1 MATNE
6 VNELAGMVLEELQ
19 SRGLTISIAESCTG
33 GLASSFITDFDGAS
47 EVLQYSVIAYSNDA
61 KEEFLG
67 IPSYVL
73 QNFGAISLE
82 CAKLMAE
89 GVAIYGADLGLA
101 TTGVI
106 GEAIEGKLK
115 GTVFIAIAVAGRETY
130 ARELKLDPN
139 LPREAMKAEI
149 VRQLFIALLKVIEE
163 AF

>member
-1 MATNE
+1 MKDDIK
-6 VNELAGMVLEELQ
+6 ELAAAVLDELL

-33 GLASSFITDFDGAS
+33 GLVASTLTDLDGAS
-47 EVLQYSVIAYSNDA
+47 EVLPYGIVAYSNEA

-67 IPSYVL
+67 IPGYVL

-89 GVAIYGADLGLA
+89 GVIIYQTDLGLA

-106 GEAIEGKLK
+106 GESIEGKLK

-149 VRQLFIALLKVIEE
+149 VRQLFITLLKVIEE